1 MVDGASF
8 IGGAFQ
14 GDARHEGWGGFVDV
28 VAYPTW
34 PIGVMAHTPGWAGGG
49 WWCVVLLGVVCWCC
63 HWSPLP
69 CPLVCGGAVRG
80 RVKRR
85 MRGDGRG
92 GLRENNHAK
101 PT

>member
-14 GDARHEGWGGFVDV
+14 GDARHEGWGGFVE
-28 VAYPTW
+28 VAVIFVW
-34 PIGVMAHTPGWAGGG
+34 CIGIVADAPGWAGGG

-63 HWSPLP
+63 HWSPLSW
-69 CPLVCGGAVRG
+69 PLVCGGAVRG

-85 MRGDGRG
+85 MGGDGRTDG
-92 GLRENNHAK
+92 
-101 PT
+101 